1 MKINVTLTK
10 QELLEIL
17 TAHFGHTVEDATVI
31 VEPTIAQI
39 IRNAVTQLDYKIS
52 QKIAAI
58 KALRQLAVDNK
69 WTENVIGLGDAKWAI
84 ENFTAF
90 IDFVEKNH
98 RLPKPG
104 YSEGLK

>member
-1 MKINVTLTK
+1 M
-10 QELLEIL
+10 
-17 TAHFGHTVEDATVI
+17 
-31 VEPTIAQI
+31 
-39 IRNAVTQLDYKIS
+39 TQFAYQTT

-69 WTENVIGLGDAKWAI
+69 WVEVTIGLGDAKWAV
-84 ENFTAF
+84 ENFNEFIAF
-90 IDFVEKNH
+90 IEQNH

>member
-1 MKINVTLTK
+1 MKIEITKADLLKFLSKRMGMEVTDVVVVSGVTM
-10 QELLEIL
+10 
-17 TAHFGHTVEDATVI
+17 ADM
-31 VEPTIAQI
+31 
-39 IRNAVTQLDYKIS
+39 IREAIGGLDYKFS
-52 QKIAAI
+52 QKIMAI

-69 WTENVIGLGDAKWAI
+69 WVEVTIGLGDAKWAI

>member
-1 MKINVTLTK
+1 MKIKVTLTK
-10 QELLEIL
+10 PELLEIL
-17 TAHFGHTVEDATVI
+17 SSHFGHTVIDADIETV
-31 VEPTIAQI
+31 PSIAKL
-39 IRNAVTQLDYKIS
+39 IRDVVTQFAYQTT

-58 KALRQLAVDNK
+58 KALRQLAMDNK
-69 WTENVIGLGDAKWAI
+69 WVEVTTGFGDAKWAI